1 MNRIVLSL
9 SLIVSA
15 LFLSQCASQGPR
27 RVCDDLE
34 IDLPAHFTPFTES
47 EKKLLCGDPK
57 NSDWK
62 EIPRTQMLY
71 LLRVFLNERGYFD
84 ARIKDAA
91 DRVQVEPGPRFVLN
105 TLYIEGWPD
114 EIAPF
119 PTHHFRGRILRPRL
133 LDELEKEMLLAL
145 RAQGYPCPKVST
157 HADAKKQ
164 RLVARVQPGPR
175 RDFSALRADPIEEI
189 DATALRR
196 FDAFIAPQTYDYR
209 LLEMSEERARR
220 SGFVQDQNLLA
231 RCEGDFHILQK
242 TIPGKTRFFSI
253 GAGFDTEQLLIAR
266 ARLNLGRLNRRGSN
280 LMTEALASF
289 RLQSIRNVARFYAWT
304 AVRRDYL
311 YLKLDGEHR
320 IESQSRSFSTTL
332 GFGYGRDFESEASSW
347 QMRLGPQF
355 TYSRIFRGP
364 GPSEGRGVAIEASL
378 GNLSHDYEYYASR
391 PQKGYAWNIQITH
404 HPEIFGAAFS
414 ASRLKG
420 NLTWHKKIIDAA
432 RFDVI
437 ASFRAESQNTVGWGA
452 MGGDKIPL
460 TERSFLGGS
469 QDLRGFGRAELP
481 LNGRGALSATYGGV
495 EMRVARLF
503 SLEPLLFVDAG
514 ALGDHAFEARGPY
527 YLSPGMGLRW
537 GSAFGTLRFT
547 AAYGYSLGSPEREEN
562 KSHVQYFAS
571 FGEEF

>member
-1 MNRIVLSL
+1 MNRFVLALSL
-9 SLIVSA
+9 AVSA
-15 LFLSQCASQGPR
+15 LFLSRCASQGPR
-27 RVCDDLE
+27 RLCHDLE

-62 EIPRTQMLY
+62 EIPRAQMLY
-71 LLRVFLNERGYFD
+71 HLRVFLNERGYFD
-84 ARIKDAA
+84 ARIVEASNHV
-91 DRVQVEPGPRFVLN
+91 RVEPGPRFVLK
-105 TLYIEGWPD
+105 TLSIEGWP
-114 EIAPF
+114 EGIRSF
-119 PTHHFRGRILRPRL
+119 PEHHFRGRILRPRL

-145 RAQGYPCPKVST
+145 RTEGYACPKVST
-157 HADAKKQ
+157 QADAKRQ
-164 RLVARVQPGPR
+164 HLVARVQAGPR
-175 RDFSALRADPIEEI
+175 RDFSNLRTEPLDEI

-196 FDAFIAPQTYDYR
+196 FDAFLPEQTYDYR
-209 LLEMSEERARR
+209 LLELSEERARR
-220 SGFVQDQNLLA
+220 SAFVQDQNLLA

-266 ARLNLGRLNRRGSN
+266 TRLNLGRLNRRGSN
-280 LMTEALASF
+280 LMTEAIASF

-320 IESQSRSFSTTL
+320 IESQSRSFSSTL
-332 GFGYGRDFESEASSW
+332 GFGYGRDLESAASSW
-347 QMRLGPQF
+347 QVRLGPQF

-364 GPSEGRGVAIEASL
+364 GPSEGRGLSFEMSL
-378 GNLSHDYEYYASR
+378 GNQSHDYEYYASR
-391 PQKGYAWNIQITH
+391 PQKGYEWNVQLTH

-420 NLTWHKKIIDAA
+420 SLTWHEKIIDAA

-437 ASFRAESQNTVGWGA
+437 ASLRTEIQNTIGWGD
-452 MGGDKIPL
+452 MGGERIPL

-481 LNGRGALSATYGGV
+481 LNGRGALSSAYGGL
-495 EMRVARLF
+495 EMRIARLF

-527 YLSPGMGLRW
+527 YFSPGVGLRW

-547 AAYGYSLGSPEREEN
+547 AAYGYSLGEPDREEK